1 LKYNNN
7 TTSRDNI
14 TSTFTSSNTTNSNN
28 RQSSYKILLV
38 DDEPDILYAFKI
50 GLERNGFDVD
60 AFSDPLEAL
69 SHFKNK
75 NIITNNSTYAVD
87 TITSS
92 NYHYDLLLLDIKM
105 PKMNGFDLYTEMK
118 KVVQD
123 NKITKVCFITA
134 FEEYY
139 NTLKKDFPAL
149 DVRCFIKKPIEVQD
163 LVREIKAEL
172 DK

>member
-1 LKYNNN
+1 LKDNNASN
-7 TTSRDNI
+7 GDNG
-14 TSTFTSSNTTNSNN
+14 TSTFSSSNSNN
-28 RQSSYKILLV
+28 RQLTYKILIV
-38 DDEPDILYAFKI
+38 DDEPDILYAFQK
-50 GLERNGFDVD
+50 GLERNGFEVD
-60 AFSDPLEAL
+60 AFTDPEEAL

-75 NIITNNSTYAVD
+75 NRITNNST
-87 TITSS
+87 TNITTTNTFTNS
-92 NYHYDLLLLDIKM
+92 NYYYDLLLLDFKM
-105 PKMNGFDLYTEMK
+105 PKMNGFELYTEMK

>member
-1 LKYNNN
+1 LKDNNN
-7 TTSRDNI
+7 TSNGDNGN
-14 TSTFTSSNTTNSNN
+14 STFTSSNSDN
-28 RQSSYKILLV
+28 RQSTYKILLV
-38 DDEPDILYAFKI
+38 DDEPDILYTFQK
-50 GLERNGFDVD
+50 GLERNGFEVD
-60 AFSDPLEAL
+60 AFTDPGEAL

-75 NIITNNSTYAVD
+75 NAVTNNST
-87 TITSS
+87 TNIRTTHTFTKS
-92 NYHYDLLLLDIKM
+92 NYYFDLLLLDFKM
-105 PKMNGFDLYTEMK
+105 PKMNGFELYTEMK

-139 NTLKKDFPAL
+139 NTLKKEFPAL

-172 DK
+172 NK